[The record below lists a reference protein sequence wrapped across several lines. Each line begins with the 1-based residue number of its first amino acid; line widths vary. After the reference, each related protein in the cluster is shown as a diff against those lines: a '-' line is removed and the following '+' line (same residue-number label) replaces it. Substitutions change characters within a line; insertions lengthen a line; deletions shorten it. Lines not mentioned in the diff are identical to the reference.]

1 LLGNGCSGA
10 SCVTDVDD
18 NTFTY
23 TISLELDELYDIAGN
38 NLVVWQNNPIY
49 GMDGAIKFK
58 IYLFTITVSD
68 SNHQGTG
75 NGIETC

>member
-1 LLGNGCSGA
+1 MLGNGRSGA

-23 TISLELDELYDIAGN
+23 TISLELDELYDTDGDD
-38 NLVVWQNNPIY
+38 LVVFQNIPIY

-58 IYLFTITVSD
+58 IYSFIIIVSD
-68 SNHQGTG
+68 SNHEGTG
-75 NGIETC
+75 NGI